1 MSIKQLF
8 EAERKI
14 RCLSLLEQNVMN
26 KMTCLVLPL
35 NIGENSEVEANDA
48 WLKDFVLAASAGLTI
63 RQSRHVP
70 TGQAKIQAS
79 LKSVEI

>member
-14 RCLSLLEQNVMN
+14 RCLSLLEQNVMS

-48 WLKDFVLAASAGLTI
+48 WLKDFVLAADIEELCEADACVSYYVSGYIGRSITRI
-63 RQSRHVP
+63 
-70 TGQAKIQAS
+70 
-79 LKSVEI
+79 